1 MAQIETWLKTD
12 LQQVVKVQ
20 ELDGNLFTADN
31 GANRIG
37 VIVTNKGESV
47 SLSGGVTGYIIRPD
61 EATVVVNG
69 SLSGNRAWVDL
80 PASVYVKTGPFS
92 VVLKNGNTT
101 IGAACGFIRRSIT
114 DTIVDPGHIVPSLA
128 ELLAQIE
135 AMHQLSQT
143 VTQQESGRVTA
154 ESGRVA
160 AESERAS
167 AESAR
172 ATAEVNR
179 GNAETGR
186 ANAETARVNAESA
199 RANAETA
206 RGNAETARAAAET
219 ARENAETARVAAE
232 TTRANAESA
241 RDDAETV
248 RANAETARGAA
259 ETARVNAESA
269 RVGAEASR
277 VSAESQRETD
287 FAAAKAAA
295 EAATTS
301 ANTAASKINNMTVA
315 ASGLPAGSSPTVAIS
330 EVDGHKHI
338 VFGLVKGDPGKD
350 FEIRKTFAS
359 IAQMEAYDPD
369 TDPSDRKVRV
379 NDFVMIDTGS
389 VQDVDTGKLFCYEPD
404 TIDVWRYIGD
414 LSGSQGI
421 KGETG
426 TGIAN
431 ITLNPDYTL
440 TITMDD
446 GTTSY
451 TTGSIRGAQGPQGV
465 QGDPGADGS
474 DGADGFSPTVTV
486 TAITGGHRVSVTDV
500 TTTHTFDVFD
510 GINGTDGADGADGA
524 DGVDGVDGTS
534 AYLHIRYS
542 HTQPTQDS
550 DMGATPDDWMGIYS
564 GTSSTPPTAY
574 TDYAWYKIKGETG
587 SVQNI
592 YATTI
597 PMSDQDSTKISAAIA
612 AKMDA
617 LNAAAPYDNT
627 ATYAEGAYCFHDGL
641 KKCTTAIT
649 TAEEWTAAH
658 WTSTTIAAE
667 LQGKVDA
674 NQGAGNA
681 GKALGIDNQ
690 GYVVPVPFSGEDFRG
705 ATDQAAGTHG
715 YVPAPAA
722 GDQGKFLKGDGSWG
736 TVPNPQNMGGA
747 TAQAAGTAGLAPAPA
762 AGDQNKFLKGNGT
775 WGEGLSPNDIANDL
789 TTETAGKV
797 LDARQGKVLK
807 DAVDAMVTSTLRT
820 IPFSIPVASW
830 ALSGGYYTATV
841 VSAFI
846 TASSK
851 ELVTYDGSLRTAFK
865 GDMNVEK
872 TNGGGSLTFTTNRLP
887 VGPVNGTI
895 YCVDSNDGK
904 IAVVLQDTVM
914 PIANGG
920 TGAQTAAGARTNLG
934 AAAQTDMTA
943 AQDDIADLS
952 TELAAVES
960 GLAYRETGATA
971 SRNISDGEYVFWNG
985 AMYTANGD
993 IASGVTLVP
1002 GTNLTPTENAL
1013 SALNSKSTWVSG
1025 TYTTGDM
1032 KFAEYPTG
1040 YSYDNCYIT
1049 GGYVIAN
1056 TNEKYFAPNTGIS
1069 TYLKPNGIYGYT
1081 NTDTFRNKTYYVE
1094 LTLF

>member
-12 LQQVVKVQ
+12 LQQIVRVQ

-61 EATVVVNG
+61 EATVIVNG

-92 VVLKNGNTT
+92 IVLKNGNTT
-101 IGAACGFIRRSIT
+101 IGAACGFIRRSMT
-114 DTIVDPGHIVPSLA
+114 DTIIDPGHIVPSLA

-135 AMHQLSQT
+135 AMRQLSQT
-143 VTQQESGRVTA
+143 VTQQESGRVSA
-154 ESGRVA
+154 ETGRVA
-160 AESERAS
+160 AESARAS

-172 ATAEVNR
+172 ATAEANR
-179 GNAETGR
+179 GNAETGRTNAETARVNAENAR
-186 ANAETARVNAESA
+186 ANAETARVNAENARAAAESERA
-199 RANAETA
+199 DAETVRANAETS
-206 RGNAETARAAAET
+206 
-219 ARENAETARVAAE
+219 
-232 TTRANAESA
+232 RANAESA
-241 RDDAETV
+241 RDNAETV

-259 ETARVNAESA
+259 ETVRANAETARAAAESA
-269 RVGAEASR
+269 R

-295 EAATTS
+295 EAATAS
-301 ANTAASKINNMTVA
+301 ANTAAGKINNMTVT

-350 FEIRKTFAS
+350 FEIRKTFTS
-359 IAQMEAYDPD
+359 IAQMEAYDPE
-369 TDPSDRKVRV
+369 TDPSEKKVRE

-486 TAITGGHRVSVTDV
+486 TAITGGHRVSVTDA

-524 DGVDGVDGTS
+524 DGVDGTS
-534 AYLHIRYS
+534 AYLYIRYS

-681 GKALGIDNQ
+681 GKALGIDQN
-690 GYVVPVPFSGEDFRG
+690 GNVVPIPFSGEDF
-705 ATDQAAGTHG
+705 T
-715 YVPAPAA
+715 
-722 GDQGKFLKGDGSWG
+722 
-736 TVPNPQNMGGA
+736 GA
-747 TAQAAGTAGLAPAPA
+747 TAQADGAHGYVPKPTAGNQNKFLKADGTWAETPYPSAMSGASAQAAGSAGLVPAPS
-762 AGDQNKFLKGNGT
+762 AGDENKFLKGNGQ
-775 WGEGLSPNDIANDL
+775 WEESPYDL
-789 TTETAGKV
+789 
-797 LDARQGKVLK
+797 LL
-807 DAVDAMVTSTLRT
+807 
-820 IPFSIPVASW
+820 
-830 ALSGGYYTATV
+830 
-841 VSAFI
+841 
-846 TASSK
+846 
-851 ELVTYDGSLRTAFK
+851 
-865 GDMNVEK
+865 
-872 TNGGGSLTFTTNRLP
+872 NRLK
-887 VGPVNGTI
+887 
-895 YCVDSNDGK
+895 S
-904 IAVVLQDTVM
+904 
-914 PIANGG
+914 
-920 TGAQTAAGARTNLG
+920 GAEEDAELHLG
-934 AAAQTDMTA
+934 FYLD
-943 AQDDIADLS
+943 
-952 TELAAVES
+952 E
-960 GLAYRETGATA
+960 
-971 SRNISDGEYVFWNG
+971 
-985 AMYTANGD
+985 NGD
-993 IASGVTLVP
+993 LCQV
-1002 GTNLTPTENAL
+1002 
-1013 SALNSKSTWVSG
+1013 
-1025 TYTTGDM
+1025 D
-1032 KFAEYPTG
+1032 
-1040 YSYDNCYIT
+1040 
-1049 GGYVIAN
+1049 
-1056 TNEKYFAPNTGIS
+1056 
-1069 TYLKPNGIYGYT
+1069 
-1081 NTDTFRNKTYYVE
+1081 TDE
-1094 LTLF
+1094 QEGA